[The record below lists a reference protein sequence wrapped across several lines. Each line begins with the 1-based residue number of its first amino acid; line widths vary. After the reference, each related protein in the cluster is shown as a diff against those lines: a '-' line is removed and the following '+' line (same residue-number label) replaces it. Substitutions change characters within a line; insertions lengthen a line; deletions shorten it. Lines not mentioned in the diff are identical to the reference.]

1 MLEHVSGLY
10 IKVWLIQ
17 YKLWELREKSI
28 SFTKN
33 IEMKKVLMTK

>member
-10 IKVWLIQ
+10 IKVLFIQ
-17 YKLWELREKSI
+17 NKLWELRKKSI

-33 IEMKKVLMTK
+33 IEMKKVLITK